1 VLREFSRRTTG
12 ALHDALP
19 RPLRAALPVLE
30 PFLAEN
36 VAKEIRKDALTI
48 ARAAQ
53 ALATGA
59 PPGPEAAH
67 ALLAEAREVDRRFL
81 AALGDF
87 PARLDIDYARIE
99 PVRLQ
104 RIQLGLATAYRALAA
119 WQARRRLKDEFSP
132 SEYATIL
139 RGLLG
144 LYIEET
150 LALSE
155 SVRLP
160 GLLSPLRRRL
170 AERIGS
176 AMREAAESLVRRAP
190 AAEQKG

>member
-1 VLREFSRRTTG
+1 MLREFSRRTTG

-30 PFLAEN
+30 PFLADN

-48 ARAAQ
+48 ARAAK
-53 ALATGA
+53 ALSAGA
-59 PPGPEAAH
+59 PPGPEDAR

-81 AALGDF
+81 AGLGDF

-99 PVRLQ
+99 PVRL
-104 RIQLGLATAYRALAA
+104 RRTQLGLATAYRAMSA
-119 WQARRRLKDEFSP
+119 WQAHRRLKQEFSP
-132 SEYATIL
+132 AEYAEML

-160 GLLSPLRRRL
+160 GLLSPLRRHV
-170 AERIGS
+170 AERVGG
-176 AMREAAESLVRRAP
+176 AMRQAADSMVRKAP
-190 AAEQKG
+190 AAKQKG